1 MSFPR
6 IRELGVFARLGVI
19 SLAAVFAIGLVA
31 SAAHIR
37 DHYQNRDGDK
47 QLSMTDIRGA
57 YHGVAAPSPL
67 IRALERGH
75 PGTLTAPKRAMLL
88 DWLLGKPGVD
98 GARPPA
104 GNPRL
109 AEDYDNLDLGDNAPS
124 EIIRSSC
131 LSCHGAAATDPIA
144 KKFPLEY
151 WDNVRAIAFPKDIAP
166 TPVDKLVTS
175 IHAHSIALAS
185 MAAALAALLL
195 LTSFPRRLAE
205 IIGGVMG
212 VALLADFACQWLARS
227 SEHAVWGIVVAGGAF
242 SAAAA
247 LACVLIA
254 LDACLPRRK
263 PA

>member
-19 SLAAVFAIGLVA
+19 SLCAVFAIGLVA
-31 SAAHIR
+31 SAVHIR

-57 YHGVAAPSPL
+57 YHGVSAPSPL
-67 IRALERGH
+67 IRSLERGH
-75 PGTLTAPKRAMLL
+75 PDTLVAPKRAMLL
-88 DWLLGKPGVD
+88 DWLLGKPGPD
-98 GARPPA
+98 GKRPPG

-124 EIIRSSC
+124 EIIRASC
-131 LSCHGAAATDPIA
+131 LSCHGSAAADPIA

-166 TPVDKLVTS
+166 TPMDKLVTS

-185 MAAALAALLL
+185 MAVALGGLLM
-195 LTSFPRRLAE
+195 LTSLPRRFAE
-205 IIGGVMG
+205 LVAGVMG
-212 VALLADFACQWLARS
+212 MALLADFVCQWLARTN
-227 SEHAVWGIVVAGGAF
+227 EAAVWGVVVAGGAF
-242 SAAAA
+242 SACAG
-247 LACVLIA
+247 LACVLVTI
-254 LDACLPRRK
+254 DACLPRK
-263 PA
+263 KAG